1 MRLNPFNV
9 RLAMHF
15 AKQAIE
21 QSRFPAQTVKTI
33 TTQACSE
40 ALDAKIAEDVDAKG
54 FDLFIDSLGASE
66 EKAA

>member
-40 ALDAKIAEDVDAKG
+40 ALDAKI
-54 FDLFIDSLGASE
+54 
-66 EKAA
+66 EKAL